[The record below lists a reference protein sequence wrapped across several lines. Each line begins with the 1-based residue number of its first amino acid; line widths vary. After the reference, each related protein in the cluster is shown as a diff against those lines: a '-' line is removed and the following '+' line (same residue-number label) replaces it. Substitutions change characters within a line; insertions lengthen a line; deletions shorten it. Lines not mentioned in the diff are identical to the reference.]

1 MMRTLNRLPAAHLR
15 RLSDGMHADGGGLYL
30 RVRDSQRAWL
40 LRYQLQGRAR
50 EMGLGTLSDVSLAT
64 ARELA
69 AEARKLLALG
79 QDPLEARRH
88 ALAASASIPTF
99 KQAAEAFLAD
109 REGSWQGAR
118 VRDQWANTLARYA
131 NPVIGGMPVST
142 IQVTDVLRVLRPIWK
157 AKPET
162 ANRVRG
168 RIENILDW
176 ATAQHMRSGP
186 NPAVWRGT
194 LSAILPA
201 TTRLATTRH
210 HPALPY
216 AELAAFMEQLRNRRG
231 IAAQALRF
239 AVLTAARTAEVLGAT
254 WDEIDWASKLWIIP
268 ATRMKAGKDH
278 RVPLSDAATAVIE
291 DMAKLRLAGSP
302 LVFPGEGRNGR
313 LSDMSLR
320 RVLLRMKRTDITA
333 HGFRSTFRDW
343 AAEQTSAQHEVCEA
357 CLAHAPSSAV
367 VAAYRRGDMLEKRR
381 QLMDTWAS
389 YCEAP
394 VGDNVIKLK
403 TAAA

>member
-1 MMRTLNRLPAAHLR
+1 MRTLNRLPAAHLR

-40 LRYQLQGRAR
+40 LRYQLKGKAR
-50 EMGLGTLSDVSLAT
+50 EMGLGTLSDVNLAT

-99 KQAAEAFLAD
+99 KQAAEAFLVD
-109 REGSWQGAR
+109 REGSWRGAR
-118 VRDQWANTLARYA
+118 VRDKWANTLARYA
-131 NPVIGGMPVST
+131 DPVIGGMPVST
-142 IQVTDVLRVLRPIWK
+142 IQVTEVLRVLRPIWK
-157 AKPET
+157 TKPET

-201 TTRLATTRH
+201 TTCLKTTRH

-216 AELAAFMEQLRNRRG
+216 AELAAFMEELRNRRG
-231 IAAQALRF
+231 IAAQALEF

-254 WDEIDWASKLWIIP
+254 WNEIDWASKLWIIP

-302 LVFPGEGRNGR
+302 LVFPG
-313 LSDMSLR
+313 
-320 RVLLRMKRTDITA
+320 
-333 HGFRSTFRDW
+333 
-343 AAEQTSAQHEVCEA
+343 
-357 CLAHAPSSAV
+357 
-367 VAAYRRGDMLEKRR
+367 
-381 QLMDTWAS
+381 
-389 YCEAP
+389 
-394 VGDNVIKLK
+394 
-403 TAAA
+403 